1 MQDYIDYELN
11 KFYKTE
17 EEADRMAELG
27 FDNYEDYADYMA
39 DLEADYQER
48 QYEAMKLNEF

>member
-27 FDNYEDYADYMA
+27 FDNYEDYADYMS